1 MSSDDQ
7 RISTDQLLDMAKPVH
22 VDTLTRWEQSPWTGD
37 VGLRSLQST
46 VFGQTGL
53 VFTHGDTVL
62 YGDDTVDAQRHQ
74 PDDDGFVPVVDLAQA
89 GFNRQKAE
97 AFVLAIWTNHRR
109 TVPDHTILAEL
120 VTELYQ
126 YDHDVS
132 IAAGWDADELDA
144 LLTML
149 DKGGHLPSLDDGMDP
164 DMADMQYTISL
175 KVPFDVYERW
185 MAATDDD
192 RLAVVEQIGL

>member
-109 TVPDHTILAEL
+109 TVPDNAMLAEL
-120 VTELYQ
+120 VTQITQ
-126 YDHDVS
+126 YDPDVAVAS
-132 IAAGWDADELDA
+132 GWDGDDLDA
-144 LLTML
+144 LLDAL
-149 DKGGHLPSLDDGMDP
+149 SRDDPPPSFGDVDVDSFDFEATCPKCGFEFDP
-164 DMADMQYTISL
+164 KAL
-175 KVPFDVYERW
+175 
-185 MAATDDD
+185 
-192 RLAVVEQIGL
+192 